1 MAKRNSRKTK
11 LPGSI
16 YLNNG
21 RYYWRVTLP
30 GETKRQAIALIP
42 RGGKYP
48 TRDRNVA
55 AEIARDILAK
65 AIFKGTAPVGGKAFD
80 GTVAALVKRYL
91 NYADGYYRKSD
102 GTPTTEPVSIRYALN
117 RLVEFCAATEAE
129 DLGPLKL
136 KEFRQELIEQKKL
149 CRTEINRTVKIV
161 RRMYKWAVG
170 EELVPS
176 STLHALQAV
185 DGLKRGRTKARETEP
200 VTAVAEGHVYAVLPY
215 ASKVVADMIQVQ
227 LWTGMRSGE
236 LTAMRTCDIETS
248 GRIWHYC
255 VTDEHNKTAHYG
267 HKRVVSIGPK
277 AQKIVQPYM
286 KRDLTAYMFSPK
298 EAEAQTRAKRSE
310 ARKTPPSYGNG
321 PGTNRKDDPT
331 RRPGERYDTNSYRK
345 AVTYAIKAANRAR
358 KAEADEQGKEADLVP
373 EWTPHQLRH
382 TALTRARKEFGLEA
396 SSTFGGH
403 RNMNVTEIYAEK
415 NMALA
420 DRVAQ
425 RLG

>member
-1 MAKRNSRKTK
+1 MGKKSHRKRS

-16 YLNNG
+16 FLNND
-21 RYYWRVTLP
+21 RYWWRVTLP
-30 GETKRQAIALIP
+30 GQSDRKSMPLKP
-42 RGGKYP
+42 RGAKYA
-48 TRDRNVA
+48 TKDINVA
-55 AEIARDILAK
+55 EEIAREILAR
-65 AIFKGTAPVGGKAFD
+65 AIF
-80 GTVAALVKRYL
+80 AANPASVDRDDTIIASLVSRYL
-91 NYADGYYRKSD
+91 EYAKHYYRRPD
-102 GTPTTEPVSIRYALN
+102 GRPTQEVAVIRNALK
-117 RLVEFCAATEAE
+117 RLVSFSAAIEAE
-129 DLGPLKL
+129 DFGPLKL
-136 KEFRQELIEQKKL
+136 KEFRDELVEQGKL
-149 CRTEINRTVKIV
+149 CRTEINRTVIIV
-161 RRMYKWAVG
+161 RRLFKWAVG
-170 EELVPS
+170 EELIPA

-227 LWTGMRSGE
+227 LLTGMRSGE
-236 LTAMRTCDIETS
+236 LTAMRAIDIETS
-248 GRIWHYC
+248 GKIWHYR
-255 VTDEHNKTAHYG
+255 VVDEYNKTAHHG
-267 HKRVVSIGPK
+267 HIRIVTLGPK
-277 AQKIVQPYM
+277 AQKIIQPYM

-298 EAEAQTRAKRSE
+298 EAEVQTRANRSE
-310 ARKTPPSYGNG
+310 GRKTPPSYGNR
-321 PGTNRKDDPT
+321 PGTNRKENPT
-331 RRPGERYDTNSYRK
+331 RRPGERYDTKSYRK
-345 AVTYAIKAANRAR
+345 AVTYATKAANRAR
-358 KAEADEQGKEADLVP
+358 KAEAEEQGKEPDLVP